1 MKEASAFVPAHISG
15 FFQFCDASDPER
27 RGSRN
32 CGPCLDV
39 GVVTRVRA
47 QPGRKT
53 SVELF
58 IDGKRA
64 PDARTSLAAAEHVLR
79 SVRLPFEI
87 RIEQITQVPVG
98 AGYGVSAAGA
108 FGVALA
114 MSKALDLTISPSR
127 AAAIAH
133 AAEITCGTGLGDV
146 GAQLTGGLVIGLE
159 PGAPPF
165 GKWQRIEVPADV
177 KIVCGTLGPISTR
190 DFMAKGQMLARSEK
204 FGGLAM
210 EKLLKAPSIQSF
222 MDVSREFAEEL
233 GLFDDEL
240 RAIAKAAAD
249 AGAIGAS
256 QVMLGRAVFVAVKE
270 KELENVKR
278 ALSKLLGPEAVI
290 VANVNEEGAT
300 LLG

>member
-47 QPGRKT
+47 QPSRKT
-53 SVELF
+53 SIELF

-64 PDARTSLAAAEHVLR
+64 PDARTSLAAAEHVLQG
-79 SVRLPFEI
+79 VRLPLEV
-87 RIEQITQVPVG
+87 RIEQTTQVPVG
-98 AGYGVSAAGA
+98 AGYGVSGAGA

-114 MSKALDLTISPSR
+114 LSKALDLTMSRSR

-133 AAEITCGTGLGDV
+133 VAEVTCGTGLGDV
-146 GAQLTGGLVIGLE
+146 GAQLTGGLVVGLE
-159 PGAPPF
+159 PGAPPY

-177 KIVCGTLGPISTR
+177 KVVCGTLGPISTR

-210 EKLLKAPSIQSF
+210 EKLLRATSIQSF
-222 MDVSREFAEEL
+222 IEASREFAEEL

-240 RAIAKAAAD
+240 RAIAKAAVN

-256 QVMLGRAVFVAVKE
+256 QVMLGRAVFALVRPTKLTVVKNAFL
-270 KELENVKR
+270 ELLEP
-278 ALSKLLGPEAVI
+278 SAVI
-290 VANVNEEGAT
+290 VAGVDNQGARVI
-300 LLG
+300 